1 MAMNNRTLIWG
12 AILGVVGLLLFARFY
27 GGGIASTGVNSS
39 VHGGASLG
47 GALTKNTAPDFTLE
61 RLDGG
66 TISLVDFRGK
76 KPVVVDFWASWCPN
90 CRRDMPNL
98 NRFYEKYKDKVE
110 VIGVNLQENEST
122 VRDFIASRGIS
133 FPIALDPRGQAS
145 RAYGIQYT
153 NTHVLIDRAGNL
165 VRIIPGDIGEG
176 DIVSLIEQ
184 EKTSNDQSFLPD
196 EKPCKI
202 ASAEGAQEGE
212 QTGVCKNENL

>member
-27 GGGIASTGVNSS
+27 GGGIASTRVNSS

-47 GALTKNTAPDFTLE
+47 GALTINNAPDFTLE

-76 KPVVVDFWASWCPN
+76 KPVGGDFWGSWCPN

-110 VIGVNLQENEST
+110 VIGVNLQEKEST
-122 VRDFIASRGIS
+122 VQNFITSHGIS
-133 FPIALDPRGQAS
+133 FPVALDPRGQAS

-184 EKTSNDQSFLPD
+184 EKT
-196 EKPCKI
+196 
-202 ASAEGAQEGE
+202 
-212 QTGVCKNENL
+212 